1 MQLRGI
7 KVKVIS
13 RTIIFIKNSI
23 VAVTEEIGNA
33 DFNTKLNEERNKGTF
48 VMSSYVRETDRLLF
62 KSNKLARK
70 VHNEEI

>member
-62 KSNKLARK
+62 KGNKLARK